1 MKTRRQTYIPYPA
14 PKPVTDV
21 NTRDAIVAEI
31 PRLRRY
37 ARALTGRA
45 EAADDLVQDTLER
58 ALQKWRLWHS
68 DREIR
73 PWLFSIMHNLHVDD
87 RRRDGRVDYR
97 EADELPVTLQRASQ
111 QDNLELRDIERA
123 LALLPADQRE
133 VLLLVALEEL
143 SYADVARALKIP
155 QGTVMS
161 RLSRARAR
169 LKAILA
175 GAGTAHLK
183 VVGT

>member
-1 MKTRRQTYIPYPA
+1 M
-14 PKPVTDV
+14 
-21 NTRDAIVAEI
+21 NTHDTIIAEI

-37 ARALTGRA
+37 ARALTGRID
-45 EAADDLVQDTLER
+45 AADDLVQDTLQR
-58 ALQKWRLWHS
+58 ALEKWRLWQS
-68 DREIR
+68 ERDLR
-73 PWLFSIMHNLHVDD
+73 PWLFSIMHNLHVDLL
-87 RRRDGRVDYR
+87 RREHRIEFREDG
-97 EADELPVTLQRASQ
+97 ELPAAEQRPRQ
-111 QDNLELRDIERA
+111 QDNLELRDLERA
-123 LALLPADQRE
+123 LAQLPAEQRE

-175 GAGTAHLK
+175 GEGATILK
-183 VVGT
+183 VVGR